1 MFKSLRGRLLASY
14 VAIISITL
22 CVIGLALLVLLRDS
36 ALPARA
42 TYIRLEEVARANRVR
57 LAEARNTD
65 PVTIRRE
72 LSQIAAQHDVR
83 VVVLGTDGVA
93 FDSLGALPTG
103 QPLDLRPAR
112 PEGRGYFRD
121 PSGGTWLYVTG
132 GERPTPDLGRY
143 QVLVATPAPRLTALN
158 FFGENLLGPL
168 LQAGAIA
175 LIVSIVLAVLISDSV
190 ARPLGRMA
198 RAARDFAQGDYDTR
212 APVTGPDEV
221 QTLGRAFNHMADQVQ
236 RAQQTERDFL
246 ANVSHELK
254 TPLTSIQGFS
264 QAILDGAAADPG
276 HAAQVI
282 HDEAARMR
290 RMVEDL
296 LDLARIESGQVKM
309 QRQPVDLAAV
319 LEAVVEKLS
328 LRAQNGRIDLTT
340 EVEPLPNLIAD
351 GDRLAQVF
359 TNLVDNA
366 LAHTPRGGQVRVWAG
381 RDPAGGGVRV
391 DVSDTGQGI
400 PPEHL
405 SRIFERFYQVDESRA
420 RPDGRLGGAGL
431 GLTITKEIVE
441 AHGGRVAVASQEG
454 QGTTFSVWLPLARPD
469 DATAIRRRPRPPA

>member
-22 CVIGLALLVLLRDS
+22 CVIGLALLVLLRNS
-36 ALPARA
+36 ALPARV

-65 PVTIRRE
+65 PATIRRE
-72 LSQIAAQHDVR
+72 LNQIASQHDVR
-83 VVVLGTDGVA
+83 VVVLGLDGVA
-93 FDSLGALPTG
+93 FDSLGELPTG
-103 QPLDLRPAR
+103 QSLDLRPGR
-112 PEGRGYFRD
+112 LEGRGYFRD

-236 RAQQTERDFL
+236 SAQQTQRDFL

-264 QAILDGAAADPG
+264 QAILDGAAADPR

-319 LEAVVEKLS
+319 IEAVVEKLS
-328 LRAQNGRIDLTT
+328 LRAQDGGIDLTT
-340 EVEPLPNLIAD
+340 EIEPLPNLVAD

-366 LAHTPRGGQVRVWAG
+366 LAHTPRGGRVRVWAG
-381 RDPAGGGVRV
+381 RDPAGGVRA

-405 SRIFERFYQVDESRA
+405 SRIFERFYQIDESRA
-420 RPDGRLGGAGL
+420 RPDRSGGAGL

-454 QGTTFSVWLPLARPD
+454 RGTTFSVWLPLARPD
-469 DATAIRRRPRPPA
+469 DATAIRRRPRPHA